1 MLPSWCND
9 TVTVIRPAWKES
21 RGTKIADWASAKR
34 HTVTGCSLQIGTTSS
49 DRDGRQQAE
58 LSATLYLPE
67 GADVKRGDRI
77 EWEDG
82 TGETHDFVVEG
93 MSMPWRSP
101 TGRLS
106 HVQARLS
113 EWRG

>member
-21 RGTKIADWASAKR
+21 RGTKVADWASAKR
-34 HTVTGCSLQIGTTSS
+34 HTIGGCSMQPSTTSS
-49 DRDGRQQAE
+49 DRDGRQQVQ
-58 LSATLYLPE
+58 LSSILYLPD
-67 GADVKRGDRI
+67 GADVERGDRI
-77 EWEDG
+77 QRVDHMG
-82 TGETHDFVVEG
+82 RTRGFVVEG
-93 MSMPWRSP
+93 LPEPWGSP

-106 HVQARLS
+106 HVQVHLT